1 MNNNLEIMRYIINN
15 ESLQIKDQHDM
26 IDVVTNSI
34 FDTQYK
40 YLDLTEQII
49 VFQQMLDHNLSTH

>member
-1 MNNNLEIMRYIINN
+1 MRYKINN
-15 ESLQIKDQHDM
+15 EPLQIKDQYDM
-26 IDVVTNSI
+26 IDVVTKSI

>member
-1 MNNNLEIMRYIINN
+1 MNNNLEIMRYKINN

>member
-1 MNNNLEIMRYIINN
+1 MNKNLEIMRYKINN

>member
-1 MNNNLEIMRYIINN
+1 MRYKLNN
-15 ESLQIKDQHDM
+15 ESLQINDQHDM

-34 FDTQYK
+34 FDTQYR

>member
-49 VFQQMLDHNLSTH
+49 VWQQMLDHNLSTH

>member
-1 MNNNLEIMRYIINN
+1 MNNNLEIMRYKINN
-15 ESLQIKDQHDM
+15 EPLQIKDQHDM
-26 IDVVTNSI
+26 IDVVTKSI
-34 FDTQYK
+34 FDTQYR

>member
-1 MNNNLEIMRYIINN
+1 MNNNLEIMRYKINN

-40 YLDLTEQII
+40 YLDLTEQVI

>member
-34 FDTQYK
+34 YGTQYK

-49 VFQQMLDHNLSTH
+49 VWQQMIDHNLSTH